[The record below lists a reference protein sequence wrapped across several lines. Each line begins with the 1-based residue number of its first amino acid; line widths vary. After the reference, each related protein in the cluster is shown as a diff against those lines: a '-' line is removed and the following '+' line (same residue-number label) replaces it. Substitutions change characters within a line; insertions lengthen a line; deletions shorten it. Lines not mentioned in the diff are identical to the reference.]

1 MWVAGVKI
9 IADGSPHCGIS
20 AIRVPRYMET
30 DVTEILGFPT
40 APNYG
45 TLNYSEGELLE
56 TIKYFH
62 EQKTQIAVHTHGK
75 DAIDQVI
82 KAYHKVCNRAGWV

>member
-1 MWVAGVKI
+1 
-9 IADGSPHCGIS
+9 
-20 AIRVPRYMET
+20 MET

-40 APNYG
+40 APTYG

-62 EQKTQIAVHTHGK
+62 EQKTQIAVHTYGK

-82 KAYHKVCNRAGWV
+82 KAYDKVCNRAGWVWLANRCALVIG

>member
-1 MWVAGVKI
+1 
-9 IADGSPHCGIS
+9 
-20 AIRVPRYMET
+20 MET

-45 TLNYSEGELLE
+45 TLNYSDSELE
-56 TIKYFH
+56 KTIKSFH
-62 EQKTQIAVHTHGK
+62 EKKTQIAVHTHGE

-82 KAYHKVCNRAGWV
+82 KIYDKVCNMAGLGVTSIQMWVGGGGGEEGDRLNPH